1 MGSVCCCLSF
11 DDFEDYVNPNSP
23 VYRNCVCLSCLVQNL
38 LNVVCLY
45 ILSSSWFMEGQF
57 SVLCFAVHNL
67 NLIGPPPPTTEY
79 LQAALHLHFL
89 HCSFVWDIWLENYLW
104 GCSFISIGV
113 HVFWFCIPLYFKC
126 VLIPKVYKW
135 QCGVECMNL

>member
-67 NLIGPPPPTTEY
+67 NLIGPPPQRRNTCR
-79 LQAALHLHFL
+79 L
-89 HCSFVWDIWLENYLW
+89 HCICIF
-104 GCSFISIGV
+104 SI
-113 HVFWFCIPLYFKC
+113 
-126 VLIPKVYKW
+126 VLLFGIYDLKII
-135 QCGVECMNL
+135 CGVVLLSALESMCSGFAYHYTLNVS